1 MASLEAS
8 HERNRSSNISNSS
21 GSNSRGSGSLGL
33 SNAHWQSVAAWRYLQ
48 TTDDLM
54 SSIDDQS
61 SLLARLLP
69 GRSSESAWSRSM
81 ASTTPSWPPFVC
93 NALWVSNF
101 CRAMHFTRPTRVGS
115 GLVWS
120 GLVCS
125 WRRFLLTQH
134 ISRSTDDNNVCVCVC
149 MSASMCVCVESLER
163 LTEGGGRRGEWCLCV
178 PKNAYRPVKITDN
191 V

>member
-1 MASLEAS
+1 MASLKAS
-8 HERNRSSNISNSS
+8 HERNRSSNISSGSS
-21 GSNSRGSGSLGL
+21 GNNSNSRGSGSLGL

-69 GRSSESAWSRSM
+69 DAARLSLLTWSRSM

-149 MSASMCVCVESLER
+149 MSASMCVCGES
-163 LTEGGGRRGEWCLCV
+163 
-178 PKNAYRPVKITDN
+178 
-191 V
+191 